1 MLFIVAIL
9 RSKNVAE
16 IKTNTRKI
24 SKAKALELQKAQ
36 EAEVQHKLE
45 QQKKTRRVIWDLTAL
60 SLLVVSAILVLAL
73 LGVTHGK
80 LVDNGVFTLKRWFGW
95 GRFLVALAVFLTG
108 WILLLWRKSP
118 PEDFK
123 LGRILLIELG
133 LFLLL
138 GVFSAFANDSVFKV
152 NSGTSAGGIVGF
164 GLAYPLRNLMGNAP
178 TGILLLIIALI
189 LLILGLR
196 LSSRI
201 ERWAK
206 GEMSQFKA
214 YPQGFMDE
222 QPGLPEFEPVQV
234 EVENSQTSR
243 VSVKSTSKP
252 TTQMELPLAFRKG
265 ELTNNNKPVKE
276 VKIKPRSDLLPPL
289 SLLDQEKTVVAN
301 QGTINMNA
309 AMLEKTLGEFGVP
322 AKVVGYRVG
331 PTVTQYAVEPG
342 YFDKGNTEEK
352 QKVRISQ
359 ISGLT
364 RDLALALK
372 AERLR
377 IEAPVP
383 GESYVGIEV
392 PNTEHTTVRLRSLL
406 ESSEFADIKSPL
418 AIPLGRGVSGQPIV
432 SDLAGMPHLLIAGTT
447 NSGKSVCIA
456 ALTTALVMNNNPDD
470 LKLVMV
476 DPKRV
481 ELNRF
486 NGLPHLLG
494 VVETNIERI
503 LAVLRWATTE
513 MDNRYRLL
521 EVIHARNLETYN
533 QKMDKL
539 GKPRMPRVVM
549 LIDELADLMISAPDE
564 TESAIVRLAQKARA
578 VGIHLVVAT
587 QRPSTD
593 VVTGVIK
600 ANFPTRIAFTVASS
614 VDSRVIL
621 DVSGAETLLG
631 KGDLLFHHAEV
642 GHPQRAQGVMV
653 SDHEIRKVISWWQKQ
668 ELQEQSTPMTLVLP
682 ETGTSNFTEENN
694 QTEPDISVEEEVPW
708 EKDVK
713 TQEVGDGDEALIR
726 QATELVRVK
735 RRASASYLQRHL
747 RLGYP
752 RAAWLIEEL
761 EARGVLG
768 PASGARKEREILLPE
783 PEDQGEEDEGLEE

>member
-1 MLFIVAIL
+1 M
-9 RSKNVAE
+9 AE
-16 IKTNTRKI
+16 TKTSTAKI

-36 EAEVQHKLE
+36 EVEAQRKLE
-45 QQKKTRRVIWDLTAL
+45 KQKKTQRVIWDLTAL
-60 SLLVVSAILVLAL
+60 FLLVVSAVLLLAL

-80 LVDNGVFTLKRWFGW
+80 LVDSGVFTLKRWFGW
-95 GRFLVALAVFLTG
+95 GRFLVAVAIFLTG

-138 GVFSAFANDSVFKV
+138 GVFSAFANDSVFTV
-152 NSGTSAGGIVGF
+152 NAGSSAGGIVGF
-164 GLAYPLRNLMGNAP
+164 GLAYPLKSLIGNVP
-178 TGILLLIIALI
+178 TGIVLLIIVAV

-196 LSSRI
+196 LASRI

-206 GEMSQFKA
+206 GGMSQFQT
-214 YPQGFMDE
+214 YPQVFLDE
-222 QPGLPEFEPVQV
+222 ESEGTAFEPVRI
-234 EVENSQTSR
+234 EPEKTQTSR
-243 VSVKSTSKP
+243 VKVKPSTKP
-252 TTQMELPLAFRKG
+252 APQMELPLAFRKG
-265 ELTNNNKPVKE
+265 ELRDNSKPAKE
-276 VKIKPRSDLLPPL
+276 VKLKPRSDLLPPL
-289 SLLDQEKTVVAN
+289 TLLDQEKAVVAN
-301 QGTINMNA
+301 QATINMNA

-322 AKVVGYRVG
+322 AKVIGYRVG

-392 PNTEHTTVRLRSLL
+392 PNSDHTIVRLRPLL
-406 ESSEFADIKSPL
+406 ESPEYAEIKSPL
-418 AIPLGRGVSGQPIV
+418 AVPLGRGVSGQPVV
-432 SDLAGMPHLLIAGTT
+432 SDLASMPHLLIAGTT

-456 ALTTALVMNNNPDD
+456 ALTMALVMNNNPDD

-476 DPKRV
+476 DPKMV
-481 ELNRF
+481 ELKRF

-494 VVETNIERI
+494 EVETDVERI
-503 LAVLRWATTE
+503 MAVLRWATTE

-521 EVIHARNLETYN
+521 EVVHARNLVTYN

-539 GKPRMPRVVM
+539 GKPRMPRIVM
-549 LIDELADLMISAPDE
+549 LIDELADLMISAPTD

-578 VGIHLVVAT
+578 VGIHLIVAT

-600 ANFPTRIAFTVASS
+600 ANFPTRISFTVASS

-631 KGDLLFHHAEV
+631 KGDLLFLHPET

-668 ELQEQSTPMTLVLP
+668 ELQEQSNAMTLVLP
-682 ETGTSNFTEENN
+682 ETKPAREVEEAN
-694 QTEPDISVEEEVPW
+694 EIAVEDEAEEEVPW
-708 EKDVK
+708 EKEV
-713 TQEVGDGDEALIR
+713 QEQSEESEDEGLIK

-768 PASGARKEREILLPE
+768 PPSGARKERKILLPE
-783 PEDQGEEDEGLEE
+783 PESEGEEDEAFEE

>member
-1 MLFIVAIL
+1 M
-9 RSKNVAE
+9 AE
-16 IKTNTRKI
+16 TKTSTAKI

-36 EAEVQHKLE
+36 EVEAQRKLE
-45 QQKKTRRVIWDLTAL
+45 KQKKTQRVIWDLTAL
-60 SLLVVSAILVLAL
+60 FLLVVSAVLLLAL

-80 LVDNGVFTLKRWFGW
+80 LVDSGVFTLKRWFGW
-95 GRFLVALAVFLTG
+95 GRFLVAIAIFLTG

-138 GVFSAFANDSVFKV
+138 GVFSSFANDSVFKI
-152 NSGTSAGGIVGF
+152 NAGSSAGGIVGF
-164 GLAYPLRNLMGNAP
+164 GLAYPLRNLIGNAP
-178 TGILLLIIALI
+178 SGVFLLVIALV
-189 LLILGLR
+189 LLILGFR

-206 GEMSQFKA
+206 GELNQFQA
-214 YPQGFMDE
+214 YPQVFQNEDT
-222 QPGLPEFEPVQV
+222 GLPEFEPIQV
-234 EVENSQTSR
+234 ETQKTQTAR
-243 VSVKSTSKP
+243 VPSKTSPKP
-252 TTQMELPLAFRKG
+252 RIQMELPLAFRKG
-265 ELTNNNKPVKE
+265 ELVDNNKPTKE
-276 VKIKPRSDLLPPL
+276 VKTKPRSDLLPPL

-309 AMLEKTLGEFGVP
+309 AMLEKTLGDFGVP
-322 AKVVGYRVG
+322 AKVIGYRVG
-331 PTVTQYAVEPG
+331 PTVTQFAVEPG

-359 ISGLT
+359 ISGLSK
-364 RDLALALK
+364 DLALALK

-392 PNTEHTTVRLRSLL
+392 PNTEHTLVRLRPLL
-406 ESSEFADIKSPL
+406 ESSEFNDAKSSL
-418 AIPLGRGVSGQPIV
+418 AIPIGRGVSGQPIV
-432 SDLAGMPHLLIAGTT
+432 SDLASMPHLLIAGTT

-456 ALTTALVMNNNPDD
+456 ALTMALVMNNNPDD

-494 VVETNIERI
+494 EVETNIDRI
-503 LAVLRWATTE
+503 MAVLRWATTE

-521 EVIHARNLETYN
+521 EVLHARNLETYN

-539 GKPRMPRVVM
+539 GKPRMPRVVI

-564 TESAIVRLAQKARA
+564 TETAIVRLAQKARA
-578 VGIHLVVAT
+578 VGLHLVVAT

-593 VVTGVIK
+593 IITGVIK
-600 ANFPTRIAFTVASS
+600 ANLPTRIAFTVASS

-631 KGDLLFHHAEV
+631 KGDLLFHHSEV
-642 GHPQRAQGVMV
+642 GHPQRAQGVLV
-653 SDHEIRKVISWWQKQ
+653 SDHEIRKVIAWWQEQ
-668 ELQEQSTPMTLVLP
+668 ELQEQSSPITLVLP
-682 ETGTSNFTEENN
+682 ETNAGLKTE
-694 QTEPDISVEEEVPW
+694 ISDQIETDESAEEEVPW

-713 TQEVGDGDEALIR
+713 SLEVGDGDETLIR

-783 PEDQGEEDEGLEE
+783 PENEGEEDEVFEE

>member
-1 MLFIVAIL
+1 MAQ
-9 RSKNVAE
+9 SK
-16 IKTNTRKI
+16 TTGKI
-24 SKAKALELQKAQ
+24 SKAKALELQKVQ
-36 EAEVQHKLE
+36 EADEQRKLE

-60 SLLVVSAILVLAL
+60 FLLVVGAILLLAL
-73 LGVTHGK
+73 LGITHGN
-80 LVDNGVFTLKRWFGW
+80 LVDSSVFTLKRWFGW
-95 GRFLVALAVFLTG
+95 GRFLVAIAIFLAG

-123 LGRILLIELG
+123 LGRILIIELG

-138 GVFSAFANDSVFKV
+138 GVFSAFADDTVSAV
-152 NSGTSAGGIVGF
+152 NAGISAGGIVGF
-164 GLAYPLRNLMGNAP
+164 GLAYPLRSLVGNVP
-178 TGILLLIIALI
+178 TGIFLSVISMV
-189 LLILGLR
+189 LLILGFR
-196 LSSRI
+196 LSAHI

-206 GEMSQFKA
+206 TEAGQFQA
-214 YPQGFMDE
+214 YPQVFLDDA
-222 QPGLPEFEPVQV
+222 PGLPNLEPLAA
-234 EVENSQTSR
+234 EKEKTETTR
-243 VSVKSTSKP
+243 VVPKSGSKK
-252 TTQMELPLAFRKG
+252 TDQMELPLAFRKG
-265 ELTNNNKPVKE
+265 ALADNNKPVKQ
-276 VKIKPRSDLLPPL
+276 VKIKPRSDQLPPL
-289 SLLDQEKTVVAN
+289 SLLGQEKTVLAN
-301 QGTINMNA
+301 QATINMNA
-309 AMLEKTLGEFGVP
+309 AMLEKTLGDFGVP

-352 QKVRISQ
+352 QKVRISK
-359 ISGLT
+359 ISGLS

-392 PNTEHTTVRLRSLL
+392 PNSEHTIVRLRSLL
-406 ESSEFADIKSPL
+406 ESPEFAELKSPL
-418 AIPLGRGVSGQPIV
+418 AIPIGRGVSGQPIV
-432 SDLAGMPHLLIAGTT
+432 SDLENMPHLLIAGTT

-456 ALTTALVMNNNPDD
+456 ALTMSLVMNNHPDD

-481 ELNRF
+481 ELSRF

-494 VVETNIERI
+494 EVETNVERI
-503 LAVLRWATTE
+503 MAVLRWATTE

-521 EVIHARNLETYN
+521 EVVHARNLSTYN

-539 GKPRMPRVVM
+539 GKPRLPRIVM
-549 LIDELADLMISAPDE
+549 LIDELADLMISAPED
-564 TESAIVRLAQKARA
+564 TEAAIVRLAQKARA
-578 VGIHLVVAT
+578 IGIHLVVAT
-587 QRPSTD
+587 QRPSVE
-593 VVTGVIK
+593 VVTGTIK

-614 VDSRVIL
+614 TDSRVIL
-621 DVSGAETLLG
+621 DVNGAETLLG
-631 KGDLLFHHAEV
+631 KGDLLFHHPEV

-653 SDHEIRKVISWWQKQ
+653 TDHEIRGVIDWWKKQ
-668 ELQEQSTPMTLVLP
+668 LQLEQLTSETLVLP
-682 ETGTSNFTEENN
+682 DTKKSNKVEETQ
-694 QTEPDISVEEEVPW
+694 QTEPELNVEEEVPW
-708 EKDVK
+708 EK
-713 TQEVGDGDEALIR
+713 EVQSLEENDGDEALIQR
-726 QATELVRVK
+726 ATELVRAK

-768 PASGARKEREILLPE
+768 PPSGPRKEREILLPE
-783 PEDQGEEDEGLEE
+783 AEGEDEADEDFEE

>member
-1 MLFIVAIL
+1 M
-9 RSKNVAE
+9 AE
-16 IKTNTRKI
+16 TKTNTGKI

-36 EAEVQHKLE
+36 EAEAQRKLE
-45 QQKKTRRVIWDLTAL
+45 KQKKTRRVIWDLTAL
-60 SLLVVSAILVLAL
+60 FLLVVSAILLLAL

-80 LVDNGVFTLKRWFGW
+80 LVDNGVFTLKRWFGL

-108 WILLLWRKSP
+108 WVLLLWRKSP

-123 LGRILLIELG
+123 LGRILIIELG

-138 GVFSAFANDSVFKV
+138 GVLSAFANDSVF
-152 NSGTSAGGIVGF
+152 NINAGSSAGGIVGF
-164 GLAYPLRNLMGNAP
+164 GLAYPLRNLIGNAP
-178 TGILLLIIALI
+178 TGIFLLVIALV
-189 LLILGLR
+189 LLILGLG

-206 GEMSQFKA
+206 GGMSQFQS
-214 YPQGFMDE
+214 YPQVFQEEDS
-222 QPGLPEFEPVQV
+222 GLPEFEPIQA
-234 EVENSQTSR
+234 EQENVQTSH
-243 VSVKSTSKP
+243 VKVKSTSKP
-252 TTQMELPLAFRKG
+252 ITQMELPLAFRKG
-265 ELTNNNKPVKE
+265 ELTDNNKPVKE

-331 PTVTQYAVEPG
+331 PTVTQFAVEPG

-359 ISGLT
+359 ISGLS

-392 PNTEHTTVRLRSLL
+392 PNTEHTIVRLRPLL
-406 ESSEFADIKSPL
+406 ESAEFADIKSPL
-418 AIPLGRGVSGQPIV
+418 AIPLGRGVSGQPVV
-432 SDLAGMPHLLIAGTT
+432 SDLASMPHLLIAGTT

-456 ALTTALVMNNNPDD
+456 ALTMALVMNNNPDD

-494 VVETNIERI
+494 VVETNIDRI
-503 LAVLRWATTE
+503 MAVLRWATTE

-521 EVIHARNLETYN
+521 EVLHARNLDTYN

-539 GKPRMPRVVM
+539 GKPRMPRVVL
-549 LIDELADLMISAPDE
+549 LIDELADLMIGAPDE
-564 TESAIVRLAQKARA
+564 TEGAIVRLAQKARA

-593 VVTGVIK
+593 IITGVIK
-600 ANFPTRIAFTVASS
+600 ANLPTRIAFTVASS

-631 KGDLLFHHAEV
+631 KGDLLFHHPEV
-642 GHPQRAQGVMV
+642 GHPQRAQGVLV
-653 SDHEIRKVISWWQKQ
+653 SDHEIRKVIAWWQKQ

-682 ETGTSNFTEENN
+682 DTKPAQKTDLKD
-694 QTEPDISVEEEVPW
+694 QIEPDESTEEEVPW
-708 EKDVK
+708 EKEVK
-713 TQEVGDGDEALIR
+713 TQEEGDGDEALIR

-752 RAAWLIEEL
+752 RAAWLIEAL

-783 PEDQGEEDEGLEE
+783 PDEEEDEGFEE